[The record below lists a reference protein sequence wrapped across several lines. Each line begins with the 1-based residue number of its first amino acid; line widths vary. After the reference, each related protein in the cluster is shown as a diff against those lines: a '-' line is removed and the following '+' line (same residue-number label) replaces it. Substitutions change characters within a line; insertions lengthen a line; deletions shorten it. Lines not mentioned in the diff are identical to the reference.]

1 LTKALAMKQFYKYL
15 LLLLISTGSYAQE
28 AQIRGVISDKENN
41 SVVSYIPVQLFEKDK
56 FIKGV
61 ISGQSGEYNLDK
73 ISPGTYTVKV
83 SGIGYD
89 IKIIDQVHI
98 GSKNQHMELN
108 LDLTQNVSQL
118 SEVVVKGDI
127 GVTKIEPG
135 KIVYKA
141 ADLPIAKGSSV
152 GDMLRLMP
160 SVAMG
165 GPPGVPRDIRYRG
178 LEKSY
183 TLVLIDGKNA
193 GITGNNREVVL
204 NQIPVSAIERIE
216 IIASPGAQ
224 YDGDGMNGV
233 VNIVLKKNA
242 RYGTHGQLMLGVNS
256 LGGHNVS
263 AQVSHKIKAGE
274 VYGAYDRNL
283 VMLTDDNSMTETNQV
298 KLFKNGEISGYQ
310 DIFSK
315 ESRKI
320 ISDNIKVGTK
330 WGLWKGADLRAEYVR
345 GWQKELKIK
354 TQDTKILKA
363 DRSFGSRTLR
373 TEDQTEDW
381 SFNEYIAQFSQR
393 ISANSRLN
401 ISYNHVD
408 GNYPKPKYQ
417 TDQKLNADGKPLDSK
432 PALTNTFENNYD
444 RNDFIQAD
452 YSLRSNHILSW
463 NAGLKYS
470 GRNRENVQIVDKFDY
485 NKNLFVTSQSPT
497 NNFSSS
503 EKIVAGYLQSIMTK
517 GRLRTEIGVRAEYTD
532 FYNETIEP
540 GYSTKGNYFIPL
552 PSASFIYNL
561 DTTQF
566 LKFAFDRKI
575 RRASFKDLSPFVDSS
590 DVAKIKTGN
599 PLLRPEK
606 AWGFE
611 LGYMKTT
618 ARWNLGVNLFRRQ
631 ITGLIQKVLY
641 DVSEGVVL
649 EKPDNFNSAYI
660 QGLELI
666 GAVQPLRFWNINGSY
681 SRFGSKLK
689 NESEGGG
696 DAIKDQ
702 FNWCAK
708 MISDFTIGKNTFFQ
722 VAWNGIGPKVSSQK
736 EEQTLA
742 YWDASISQYFAK
754 KKMMLSVRMMDIFNT
769 NNKKMIEYTTAQTS
783 EKIQDIPGRQVFVNL
798 SYSF

>member
-1 LTKALAMKQFYKYL
+1 MLKFYKVL
-15 LLLLISTGSYAQE
+15 LLSVICSISYAQE
-28 AQIRGVISDKENN
+28 AQIRGFISDKENN
-41 SVVSYIPVQLFEKDK
+41 GMVGYITVQLFEKDQ
-56 FIKGV
+56 FIQGV
-61 ISGQSGEYNLDK
+61 ISGQNGEYNFAK
-73 ISPGTYTVKV
+73 VSPGTYSVKV
-83 SGIGYD
+83 SGIGYEIKVVD
-89 IKIIDQVHI
+89 GIKIT
-98 GSKNQHMELN
+98 SKHQHHELN
-108 LDLTQNVSQL
+108 MIIQPMVSQL

-141 ADLPIAKGSSV
+141 SDLPIAKGSSV

-233 VNIVLKKNA
+233 VNIILKKNA
-242 RYGTHGQLMLGVNS
+242 RYGTHGQMMMGINS
-256 LGGHNVS
+256 LGGYNAS
-263 AQVSHKIKAGE
+263 LQASHKIKAAE
-274 VYGAYDRNL
+274 FYGAYDRNL
-283 VMLTDDNSMTETNQV
+283 VALTGGNSMTETNRV
-298 KLFKNGEISGYQ
+298 TLLKNGETSGYQ

-320 ISDNIKVGTK
+320 TSGNIKLGTR
-330 WGLWKGADLRAEYVR
+330 WNLWRGADLRAEYLR
-345 GWQKELKIK
+345 GWQKEAKIK
-354 TQDTKILKA
+354 TQDTKVLKA
-363 DRSFGSRTLR
+363 DGSFGSRTLR

-381 SFNEYIAQFSQR
+381 SFNEYIVQFSQK
-393 ISANSRLN
+393 ISANGKLN
-401 ISYNHVD
+401 LSYNHVD

-417 TDQKLNADGKPLDSK
+417 TDQKLNAAGQPSDTK
-432 PALTNTFENNYD
+432 PARTNTFENNYD

-452 YSLRSNHILSW
+452 YSLRSNHIFTW
-463 NAGLKYS
+463 NTGLKYS
-470 GRNRENVQIVDKFDY
+470 GRNRENEQIVDKFDY
-485 NKNLFVTSQSPT
+485 NKNLFVTSQSPA
-497 NNFSSS
+497 NNFTSS
-503 EKIVAGYLQSIMTK
+503 EKILAGYAQSVMTK
-517 GRLRTEIGVRAEYTD
+517 GRVRSEIGIRAEYTH
-532 FYNETIEP
+532 FYNETIEA
-540 GYSTKGNYFIPL
+540 GYTTKGSYFIPL
-552 PSASFIYNL
+552 PSASFIYTI

-611 LGYMKTT
+611 LGYMKT
-618 ARWNLGVNLFRRQ
+618 ASKWNLGVNLFRRQ
-631 ITGLIQKVLY
+631 INGLIQKVLY

-660 QGLELI
+660 QGVELI
-666 GAVQPLRFWNINGSY
+666 GAVQPLPFWNINGSY

-708 MISDFTIGKNTFFQ
+708 MISDITIGKNTFFQ

-736 EEQTLA
+736 KEQTLA

-754 KKMMLSVRMMDIFNT
+754 KKMVLSVRMMDIFNT
-769 NNKKMIEYTTAQTS
+769 NNKKTTEYTSAQTS
-783 EKIQDIPGRQVFVNL
+783 EKVQDIPGRQVYINL

>member
-1 LTKALAMKQFYKYL
+1 MLKLYKTL
-15 LLLLISTGSYAQE
+15 LLCFITALSYAQE
-28 AQIRGVISDKENN
+28 AQIRGTISEKENN
-41 SVVSYIPVQLFEKDK
+41 AVVSYIPVQLFENDK

-61 ISGQSGEYNLDK
+61 VSGQNGDYNFDK
-73 ISPGTYTVKV
+73 LSKGTYTIKV
-83 SGIGYD
+83 SGVGYELFQTE
-89 IKIIDQVHI
+89 KISIV
-98 GSKNQHMELN
+98 SKNQHAELN
-108 LDLTQNVSQL
+108 MTLLPMVSQL
-118 SEVVVKGDI
+118 SEVIVKGDI

-141 ADLPIAKGSSV
+141 SDLPVAKGSSV

-193 GITGNNREVVL
+193 GMTGNNREVVL

-233 VNIVLKKNA
+233 VNIILKKNA
-242 RYGTHGQLMLGVNS
+242 RYGTHGQIMAGINS
-256 LGGHNVS
+256 LGGYNASVQ
-263 AQVSHKIKAGE
+263 ASHKVKSAE
-274 VYGAYDRNL
+274 FYGAYDRNL
-283 VMLTDDNSMTETNQV
+283 VALTDGNSMTETNKV
-298 KLFKNGEISGYQ
+298 TLLKNGEVSGYQ

-320 ISDNIKVGTK
+320 TSDNIKLGTR
-330 WGLWKGADLRAEYVR
+330 WNLWKGADLRAEYVR
-345 GWQKELKIK
+345 GWQKEEKIK
-354 TQDTKILKA
+354 TQDTRVLKA
-363 DRSFGSRTLR
+363 DQSFGSRTLR

-381 SFNEYIAQFSQR
+381 SFNEYIVQFSQKL
-393 ISANSRLN
+393 SANGKLSL
-401 ISYNHVD
+401 SYNHVD
-408 GNYPKPKYQ
+408 GHYPKPKYQ
-417 TDQKLNADGKPLDSK
+417 TDQKLNAAGAPLDSK

-452 YSLRSNHILSW
+452 YSLRSNHIFTFNS
-463 NAGLKYS
+463 GLKYS
-470 GRNRENVQIVDKFDY
+470 GRNRENIQIVDKFDY
-485 NKNLFVTSQSPT
+485 NKNQFVTSQSPT

-503 EKIVAGYLQSIMTK
+503 EKILAGYTQAVMTR
-517 GRLRTEIGVRAEYTD
+517 GRLRSEIGIRGEYTH

-566 LKFAFDRKI
+566 LKFSVDRKI

-611 LGYMKTT
+611 LGYMKTSSK
-618 ARWNLGVNLFRRQ
+618 WNIGVNLFRRQ
-631 ITGLIQKVLY
+631 ISGLIQKVLY
-641 DVSEGVVL
+641 DVSDGVVL

-660 QGLELI
+660 QGVELI
-666 GAVQPLRFWNINGSY
+666 GAAQPLPFWSINGSY

-689 NESEGGG
+689 NEDQGGG

-708 MISDFTIGKNTFFQ
+708 MISDFTLGKNTFFQ

-742 YWDASISQYFAK
+742 YWDASISQYLVK
-754 KKMMLSVRMMDIFNT
+754 KKMMLSVRLMDIFNT
-769 NNKKMIEYTTAQTS
+769 NNKQTIEYTTAQTS
-783 EKIQDIPGRQVFVNL
+783 AKVQDIPGRQVFINL